1 MTGDLEERGFPS
13 EQVPLCER
21 SHSAYT
27 VLIFFLLFFWMYPQ
41 AIASHDT
48 AFSFSGYRT
57 EASRGTWKIFR
68 MWKRWYCA
76 RNIIYMPRF
85 FSKLSFQLPLL
96 FSIISENFTRNS
108 LWQIRILSHCRRHYI
123 GCKVHKTQT
132 PDIYSSCFKAT
143 VSIVQRTL
151 IRTFMLWAPFLR
163 NGEDTTSYVNET
175 NVGGDSLQMFQ
186 RKQIFK
192 ISAWIMRY
200 VKSQEVLQNAQS
212 EL

>member
-1 MTGDLEERGFPS
+1 MTRHSLSLGIGQRRPEGPGKFLE
-13 EQVPLCER
+13 CER
-21 SHSAYT
+21 DDI
-27 VLIFFLLFFWMYPQ
+27 VQEINYPWGN
-41 AIASHDT
+41 HL
-48 AFSFSGYRT
+48 
-57 EASRGTWKIFR
+57 
-68 MWKRWYCA
+68 CA
-76 RNIIYMPRF
+76 TI

-96 FSIISENFTRNS
+96 FSIISANFTRNS